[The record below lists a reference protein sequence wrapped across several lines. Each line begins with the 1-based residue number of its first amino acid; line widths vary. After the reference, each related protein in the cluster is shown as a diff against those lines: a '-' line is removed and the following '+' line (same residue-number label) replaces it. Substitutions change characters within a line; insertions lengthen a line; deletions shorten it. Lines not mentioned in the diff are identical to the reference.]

1 MSHTVGNPLILVAL
15 AVLLGGCGVTQTV
28 SEGTASATRSIFYK
42 QVKDLHLDF
51 SARTAINTD
60 AAEMN
65 AMSVP
70 TLVRVYQLSDSKA
83 LQRATYDSLL
93 SGDEQV
99 LAGALLDTR
108 ALVIKPGEG
117 AQLNV
122 PLDKDARFVTVVG
135 LFRNPDVQANTWRL
149 TLNRDDLDPDRARV
163 IELGD
168 NQLTLRE
175 LARK

>member
-1 MSHTVGNPLILVAL
+1 MSRTVGNSLILATL
-15 AVLLGGCGVTQTV
+15 AVLLAGCGVTQTV
-28 SEGTASATRSIFYK
+28 TEGTASVTRSMFYK

-51 SARTAINTD
+51 SARTAINTHD
-60 AAEMN
+60 GDMN

-70 TLVRVYQLSDSKA
+70 TLVRVYQLSDNKA

-93 SGDEQV
+93 GGDEQT
-99 LAGALLDTR
+99 LAGELLDTR

-117 AQLNV
+117 ARLDV
-122 PLDKDARFVTVVG
+122 PLDKEARFVTVVA
-135 LFRNPDVQANTWRL
+135 LFRNPEVQMDTWRL
-149 TLNRDDLDPDRARV
+149 TLSRDDLDPDRARV

-175 LARK
+175 WARE